1 MEQNPIEKLSKVL
14 EMKLKTYNA
23 VGNNRFLISGNDLID
38 VCYGCDVR
46 WKKNIQPKPLTDTV
60 NAWKTMTI
68 RYQNLLLAL
77 STS

>member
-1 MEQNPIEKLSKVL
+1 MEQNPVEKLSKVL

-46 WKKNIQPKPLTDTV
+46 
-60 NAWKTMTI
+60 
-68 RYQNLLLAL
+68 
-77 STS
+77 